1 MIKCGIL
8 CLDSLSTL
16 SSVWVCTVAVRLHS
30 FLWSNNTLLCVYTDT
45 FCSHIPRQ
53 WTFVFFFHFLAT
65 VNKAALNIHV
75 QGFVFIF
82 ILFNSFW
89 PCLAA
94 CGILVP
100 WPGVKPT
107 SPALGAWSVSHWTAG
122 EVQVFDG
129 DVFTSTGHTPKSGAA
144 GSRCNSAPQTQL
156 PWLWALPPQLSS
168 VSTLCLVGLGGVSPP
183 LQRYGHTSRRKSW
196 VIVQLALFPSLGDLS
211 LVQSVVQRLKAVV
224 LFCPIFLLF
233 IAEEIV

>member
-1 MIKCGIL
+1 MDIC
-8 CLDSLSTL
+8 
-16 SSVWVCTVAVRLHS
+16 
-30 FLWSNNTLLCVYTDT
+30 F
-45 FCSHIPRQ
+45 
-53 WTFVFFFHFLAT
+53 FFFHFLAT

-89 PCLAA
+89 QCLAA

-107 SPALGAWSVSHWTAG
+107 SPALGAWSVGHWTAG

-129 DVFTSTGHTPKSGAA
+129 DVFTSTGHTPRSGAG

-156 PWLWALPPQLSS
+156 PWPWALPPQLSS
-168 VSTLCLVGLGGVSPP
+168 AQWVRSAWWGWEDVASPCGGTATPLGGSPEWLYSSLCSLP
-183 LQRYGHTSRRKSW
+183 LAISVLCSLLSSVWKLWFYFVQFSVVYSRRDSQLLHW
-196 VIVQLALFPSLGDLS
+196 VWKQKTHI
-211 LVQSVVQRLKAVV
+211 
-224 LFCPIFLLF
+224 
-233 IAEEIV
+233 